1 MPERISFNPESNYQD
16 ESAINSEILPS
27 PLKLRLAE
35 AKMNIQLRYIR
46 NKVNNSV
53 L

>member
-1 MPERISFNPESNYQD
+1 MSERISFSPETQYHD
-16 ESAINSEILPS
+16 ESPIHSEILPQ

-35 AKMNIQLRYIR
+35 AKMNIQLRFIK
-46 NKVNNSV
+46 NNVNN